1 MNPAVN
7 NERGSVR
14 PPEAIN
20 ISVVLFLFTFFFR
33 VKWSMMDLDS
43 GDDDLHFLG
52 IHCHALKKYI

>member
-20 ISVVLFLFTFFFR
+20 ISVVLFLFIFFVTSVTFFFR

-43 GDDDLHFLG
+43 GMMIIIF
-52 IHCHALKKYI
+52 